1 MDLMLLR
8 QETPITILLFIIG
21 LLIVIGAQIKI
32 TKTYKNLKKMTLKK
46 ELTGFEVA
54 RKILDNNGLQS
65 IYIVETRG
73 QLTDHYNP
81 QRKVIK
87 LSSEVFHGTTIASA
101 AIAAH
106 EVGHAIQDKENY
118 IFMKIRSFLAPIVN
132 IVTYLG
138 YFVAFISLIASIT
151 GYIKVGIFLI
161 IIALLFQLV
170 TLPVEFDASK
180 RAKEEIK
187 KLKLTSGS
195 ENNLIKEMLTAAAL
209 TYVAGFIS
217 SIMNLLRLIL
227 MLKDE

>member
-32 TKTYKNLKKMTLKK
+32 TKTYKNLKKITLKK